1 MRRAAVVV
9 VSAVVA
15 GVAWFGAGTVAASAA
30 AAEQVA
36 ATAEAP
42 APAEATVPVEAP
54 AAAEATA
61 PAEATAENI
70 TGGVTGGADLAQGG
84 DSGPE
89 LDPQTEADQENARSK
104 LVVGLAAAALL
115 GIIVWG
121 RIIRKKRAD
130 KDN

>member
-1 MRRAAVVV
+1 MLAV

-15 GVAWFGAGTVAASAA
+15 GLAWFGVSAAGAPAA

-36 ATAEAP
+36 ATAEAT
-42 APAEATVPVEAP
+42 APAEAS
-54 AAAEATA
+54 A

-70 TGGVTGGADLAQGG
+70 TGGVTGGTDLAQGG

-89 LDPQTEADQENARSK
+89 LDPQTEADQENAKSK

-121 RIIRKKRAD
+121 RIIRKKRAN